1 LGAEGIPTAP
11 SMWEMQYKNEIGL
24 YEKVLAKFIAN
35 PKDEEISHDGPSH
48 PQEQINDGLSS
59 VCGLSLPDALRN
71 RVHGDV
77 PAPLCRGSLQ
87 VRCPCFTVNKSFQQA
102 NVLRFSL
109 QVTEDSSPSWRV
121 LPKTMWSFEA
131 LPIGSS
137 IDWNPHECIPY
148 GDAPHGVHV
157 ENKALPLETYKIYH
171 LSLTARSHNGDDDVL
186 SHTARFCLINDS
198 RGHTVATPIP
208 WDKSSG
214 RWQNEVCAP
223 PDQKIIEKSIQQ

>member
-1 LGAEGIPTAP
+1 MTDRSI
-11 SMWEMQYKNEIGL
+11 
-24 YEKVLAKFIAN
+24 
-35 PKDEEISHDGPSH
+35 
-48 PQEQINDGLSS
+48 
-59 VCGLSLPDALRN
+59 LRN
-71 RVHGDV
+71 KSTMASHRY
-77 PAPLCRGSLQ
+77 AACLCLMLSGAGCMATSRLPFAVVLSKDDA
-87 VRCPCFTVNKSFQQA
+87 PCFTVNKSFQQA
-102 NVLRFSL
+102 TVLRLFSL

-137 IDWNPHECIPY
+137 IDWNPLECIAY

-157 ENKALPLETYKIYH
+157 ENKSLPLKTYKIYH

-208 WDKSSG
+208 WDESGG
-214 RWQNEVCAP
+214 RWQNEVCTP
-223 PDQKIIEKSIQQ
+223 PDQKILEKRIQQ